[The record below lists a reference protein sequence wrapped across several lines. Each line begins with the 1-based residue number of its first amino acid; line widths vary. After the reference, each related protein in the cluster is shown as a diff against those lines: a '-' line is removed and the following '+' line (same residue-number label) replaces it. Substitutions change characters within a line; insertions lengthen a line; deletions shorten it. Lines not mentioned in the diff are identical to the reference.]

1 MKTILEARD
10 LCKTYIVDKRQN
22 NVLKNINFSV
32 KEGEMVAI
40 MGPSGSG
47 KSTLLYTVSGMD
59 DATGGDVFFE
69 DKNIAKL
76 DGNELAAL
84 RLDEMGFIF
93 QQMYMMKNLTILDN
107 IVLPAMQSKKTKETK
122 KEKMQR
128 GEALMRKLGIIEIA
142 DNDINEVSGGQL
154 QRACICR
161 SMINKPRLLFT
172 DEPTGA
178 LNRTSSDEVM
188 EELVK
193 LNREGT
199 TIMMVTHDAKV
210 AEKSRFFGK
219 FLWGMEMLRE
229 NLEEDKEKELALHR
243 EKKTLILSLSHDIKT
258 PLSAIKLYTK
268 ALIEELY
275 DSREKREEALRGIAD
290 NTLGIEGYVN
300 EIVAASREDFL
311 NLEVNNGEFYL
322 SEAMQDIQRYY
333 KDKLSL
339 QHTEFVMEGMT
350 DCLVK
355 GDKERVIEVLQNIME
370 NAIKYGDGRQITIAF
385 SEEEDCRLVS
395 VVNTGSS
402 IPESEL
408 VHIFDSFYRGSNAD
422 HVKGSGLGLYICR
435 SLMHRMDGEVF
446 AEQHEDGFLVTVVI
460 RKAG

>member
-1 MKTILEARD
+1 
-10 LCKTYIVDKRQN
+10 
-22 NVLKNINFSV
+22 
-32 KEGEMVAI
+32 
-40 MGPSGSG
+40 
-47 KSTLLYTVSGMD
+47 
-59 DATGGDVFFE
+59 
-69 DKNIAKL
+69 
-76 DGNELAAL
+76 
-84 RLDEMGFIF
+84 
-93 QQMYMMKNLTILDN
+93 
-107 IVLPAMQSKKTKETK
+107 
-122 KEKMQR
+122 
-128 GEALMRKLGIIEIA
+128 MRKLGIIEIA

-161 SMINKPRLLFT
+161 SMINKPRLLFA

-268 ALIEELY
+268 ALMEELY
-275 DSREKREEALRGIAD
+275 DSREKREEA
-290 NTLGIEGYVN
+290 
-300 EIVAASREDFL
+300 
-311 NLEVNNGEFYL
+311 
-322 SEAMQDIQRYY
+322 
-333 KDKLSL
+333 
-339 QHTEFVMEGMT
+339 
-350 DCLVK
+350 
-355 GDKERVIEVLQNIME
+355 LQNIME

-446 AEQHEDGFLVTVVI
+446 AEQSEDGFLVTVVI